1 MGERA
6 FTWGAVLGGLTVLV
20 GAFAAHALEDA
31 WSAPRLAW
39 MDAGVRWQA
48 VHALALLATG
58 SAARAFGP
66 SKALAVAAV
75 AFVVGTVLFSGSLYA
90 LAATEVRGL
99 GAVTPFGGV
108 ALVVG
113 WGALAVAAWPRKVRP
128 S

>member
-6 FTWGAVLGGLTVLV
+6 FTWGAVLGGLAVLV
-20 GAFAAHALEDA
+20 GAFAAHALKDA

-39 MDAGVRWQA
+39 MDTGVRWQA

-58 SAARAFGP
+58 SAARSFGP
-66 SKALAVAAV
+66 SRALTVAAV
-75 AFVVGTVLFSGSLYA
+75 AFVAGTVLFSGSLYA

-113 WGALAVAAWPRKVRP
+113 WGALVAAARSRTARP
-128 S
+128 V

>member
-6 FTWGAVLGGLTVLV
+6 FRFGAVLGGLSVLI
-20 GAFAAHALEDA
+20 GAFAAHGLKDA
-31 WSAPRLAW
+31 WSAERLAW
-39 MDAGVRWQA
+39 MDTGVRWQA

-58 SAARAFGP
+58 LLVRLSGP
-66 SKALAVAAV
+66 SRALAWATAA
-75 AFVVGTVLFSGSLYA
+75 FCGGTVLFSGSLYA
-90 LAATEVRGL
+90 LAATQVRAL

-113 WGALAVAAWPRKVRP
+113 WGALAVAAGPGRTRP

>member
-6 FTWGAVLGGLTVLV
+6 FAWGAALGGLAVLV
-20 GAFAAHALEDA
+20 GAFAAHGLKDA

-39 MDAGVRWQA
+39 MDTGVRWQA

-58 SAARAFGP
+58 LAARAFGP
-66 SKALAVAAV
+66 SKAFRVAAV

-113 WGALAVAAWPRKVRP
+113 WGALMVAVRP
-128 S
+128 RRARAS